1 MRRPLLL
8 QGILVVTLAGLAAA
22 CGDDD
27 PTGPTPG
34 PTPTPITESY
44 TGTLTVN
51 GAVTFAPIVVNQAGS
66 ANATIR
72 ALTPSA
78 LVKVHGGGTGEF
90 SPGETVY
97 QGESLD
103 AATTTGV
110 VHSWNPATGSL
121 HVASVAAG
129 TTFVADTPVIGATSG
144 ANWTSAGTSGTIV
157 GLALGT
163 WSGTTCT
170 IVLANDISSIGGVVT
185 GAVQDAG
192 VLCARVYDVGRIE
205 VPITFTIEVVHF

>member
-1 MRRPLLL
+1 RPSRAGGPSAAAPAGSPSRPSAHLASTASTLLPVVTRHGHELLYVGRFQGAGMRRPLLL

-66 ANATIR
+66 ANATIK

-78 LVKVHGGGTGEF
+78 LVKVHGGGTGAF
-90 SPGETVY
+90 SPGETVF
-97 QGESLD
+97 QGESLY

-121 HVASVAAG
+121 HLASVAAG
-129 TTFVADTPVIGATSG
+129 STFVADTPVICVTSG
-144 ANWTSAGTSGTIV
+144 ANWTSAGTSGTI
-157 GLALGT
+157 
-163 WSGTTCT
+163 
-170 IVLANDISSIGGVVT
+170 IGM
-185 GAVQDAG
+185 AM
-192 VLCARVYDVGRIE
+192 
-205 VPITFTIEVVHF
+205 